1 MHIQVNEPHIVH
13 ETIDGETILMD
24 LRSGNY
30 FSIEKSGAVLWEI
43 LVQTGDV
50 DALLKKS
57 EELGDP
63 KRSNQIQTDI
73 KKFVSK
79 LMEEGLIVEAESQD
93 KSEITE
99 EMLNSYKKVVTAT
112 DTLEVNKYSD
122 MQEMLLLDPIHDVDD
137 KGWPEPKKENDKE
150 NE

>member
-1 MHIQVNEPHIVH
+1 
-13 ETIDGETILMD
+13 MD

-30 FSIEKSGAVLWEI
+30 FSIEKSGAILWEI
-43 LVQTGDV
+43 LAKTGDV

-57 EELGDP
+57 EELVDP
-63 KRSNQIQTDI
+63 EKLNQIQTDI
-73 KKFVSK
+73 KNFVNK

-99 EMLNSYKKVVTAT
+99 QMLNSYKKVVTAT

-137 KGWPEPKKENDKE
+137 QGWPEPKKENDKE

>member
-1 MHIQVNEPHIVH
+1 MNIQVNEPHIVH

-63 KRSNQIQTDI
+63 KKSNQIQTDI

-79 LMEEGLIVEAESQD
+79 LMEEGLIVEAESKD
-93 KSEITE
+93 KSEITG
-99 EMLNSYKKVVTAT
+99 EMLNSFKKAVTAT

>member
-63 KRSNQIQTDI
+63 KKSNQIQTDI

-79 LMEEGLIVEAESQD
+79 LMEEGLIVEAESKD
-93 KSEITE
+93 KSEITG
-99 EMLNSYKKVVTAT
+99 EMLNSFKKAVTAT